1 LATNSAYNIKFQIGP
16 NLRTDDSTLTK
27 QENIESEISKK
38 LNTIGGIKDSNIT
51 RQVHLDSISSANEEI
66 LIFFP
71 TANSFLRYEKIGAI
85 ERLIDVVKQR
95 NVRVKILVP
104 HHVLIEKFVEQNSYL
119 LDTTHKMKTYEDH
132 NNSNSNSNVESIR
145 FIQEIS
151 GTKAT
156 ILIIDKNISIV
167 TELEDD
173 IGESSEGATGFSTYS
188 TDVSWIFPYIF
199 IFENLWAQA
208 GLYQQVK
215 KVNEK
220 LITQDKKYKEF
231 ISVAAHEL
239 RTPIQPIIGLSH
251 LLVYEKES
259 LIGKEEESLEIIM
272 RNAVNL
278 SKLAENILDLTRI
291 ENDNLKLKKEIFD
304 LDKLILEVI
313 SDFEKQ
319 FAQSHH
325 LNHHHQKRA
334 KSKIKLWYHNQQ
346 SGVVHDED
354 DEENDIGMDALQL
367 RHRFED
373 SVEIEADKVR
383 IYQVISNLI
392 SNAIKSIDDVIG
404 IIDGEK
410 TGKIIISMRCANS
423 YQHLADSDYQI
434 GHGIGYNDNYYSNER
449 NKNGRCCQISS
460 DTVAVVTITDTG
472 GGIDLEIMPRLF
484 TRFATNFKTGTGLG
498 LFISKSIIEAYKGK
512 IWAYNNKEGQGA
524 TFQFSIPLK
533 TQ

>member
-1 LATNSAYNIKFQIGP
+1 MSTNSAYNIKFQIGP

-27 QENIESEISKK
+27 QEDIESEISKK
-38 LNTIGGIKDSNIT
+38 LNTIDGIKDSNI
-51 RQVHLDSISSANEEI
+51 RQVCLDSISSANEEI

-104 HHVLIEKFVEQNSYL
+104 HHILIEKFVEQNSYL
-119 LDTTHKMKTYEDH
+119 LDTTHKMKTYEEH
-132 NNSNSNSNVESIR
+132 NISNSNSNSNVESIR

-151 GTKAT
+151 GTRAT
-156 ILIIDKNISIV
+156 ILIIDKNISLV

-173 IGESSEGATGFSTYS
+173 IEQSFELAMGFSTYS

-199 IFENLWAQA
+199 IFENLWTQA

-278 SKLAENILDLTRI
+278 SKLTENILELTRI

-304 LDKLILEVI
+304 LDKLILDVI

-325 LNHHHQKRA
+325 LNHHQQKRL
-334 KSKIKLWYHNQQ
+334 KSKIKLWYHNQR
-346 SGVVHDED
+346 SGPIHDEY
-354 DEENDIGMDALQL
+354 DEENDTGMVGLHL
-367 RHRFED
+367 RRRLENR
-373 SVEIEADKVR
+373 VEIEADKVR
-383 IYQVISNLI
+383 IYQV
-392 SNAIKSIDDVIG
+392 
-404 IIDGEK
+404 
-410 TGKIIISMRCANS
+410 
-423 YQHLADSDYQI
+423 
-434 GHGIGYNDNYYSNER
+434 
-449 NKNGRCCQISS
+449 GR
-460 DTVAVVTITDTG
+460 
-472 GGIDLEIMPRLF
+472 
-484 TRFATNFKTGTGLG
+484 
-498 LFISKSIIEAYKGK
+498 
-512 IWAYNNKEGQGA
+512 
-524 TFQFSIPLK
+524 
-533 TQ
+533 

>member
-1 LATNSAYNIKFQIGP
+1 M
-16 NLRTDDSTLTK
+16 TK
-27 QENIESEISKK
+27 KEDIESEISKK
-38 LNTIGGIKDSNIT
+38 LNTIDGIKDSNI
-51 RQVHLDSISSANEEI
+51 RQVCLDSISSANEEI

-104 HHVLIEKFVEQNSYL
+104 HHILIEKFVEQNSYL
-119 LDTTHKMKTYEDH
+119 LDTTHKMKTYEEH
-132 NNSNSNSNVESIR
+132 NISNSNSNSNVESIR
-145 FIQEIS
+145 FIQEIL
-151 GTKAT
+151 GTRAT
-156 ILIIDKNISIV
+156 ILIIDKNISLV

-173 IGESSEGATGFSTYS
+173 IEQSFELATGFSTYS

-199 IFENLWAQA
+199 IFENLWTQA

-278 SKLAENILDLTRI
+278 SKLTENILELTRI

-304 LDKLILEVI
+304 LDKLILDVI

-325 LNHHHQKRA
+325 LNQKRL
-334 KSKIKLWYHNQQ
+334 KSKIKLWYHNQR
-346 SGVVHDED
+346 SGPVHDEY
-354 DEENDIGMDALQL
+354 DEENDTGMVGLHL
-367 RHRFED
+367 RRRLENR
-373 SVEIEADKVR
+373 VEIEADKVR

-392 SNAIKSIDDVIG
+392 NNAIKSIDDVAG
-404 IIDGEK
+404 LDVEK
-410 TGKIIISMRCANS
+410 TGKIIISMRCANG
-423 YQHLADSDYQI
+423 YQHPAGSDYQI
-434 GHGIGYNDNYYSNER
+434 DHEIGYNDNYYSNER

-498 LFISKSIIEAYKGK
+498 LFISKSIIEAHKGK

-533 TQ
+533 TRKNIAKIRESDF